1 MSIPIIA
8 ALGALIGAVGL
19 VASALAH
26 AGPLGDLI
34 FSVSTFCLVAAPLIF
49 LGWFLVEVGRE
60 VARTK

>member
-8 ALGALIGAVGL
+8 AVIALIGAVGL

-34 FSVSTFCLVAAPLIF
+34 FMASTFCLVGAPLIF
-49 LGWFLVEVGRE
+49 LGWFFIQAGRE
-60 VARTK
+60 IARTK